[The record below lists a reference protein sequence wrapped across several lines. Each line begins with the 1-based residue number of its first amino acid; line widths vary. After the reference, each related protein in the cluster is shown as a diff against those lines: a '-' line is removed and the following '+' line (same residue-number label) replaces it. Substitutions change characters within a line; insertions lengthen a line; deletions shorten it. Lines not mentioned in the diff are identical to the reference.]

1 MKKKFIHRLCGLT
14 LAGLLTLCGMA
25 VIPNIFPTTAVMA
38 EPTGNL
44 TSVNN
49 TYYGVT
55 GYHIDGSEKGYL
67 DFCEIYATADA
78 RDEVIA
84 HYVKGATEE
93 GYIGIV
99 IDVNNEFRDDSVWMK
114 RYNSTVRNADGT
126 LAGPTPYVCYY
137 DDMLAS
143 YPQLKKQIKNGWRDL
158 SYGGIQKLIASGV
171 LPADCL
177 VGRYSKAGTATTTS
191 TATTATTTTA
201 TTADTST
208 DSNIKKLQAA
218 VVELTVHPATV
229 YNGVDYSKEFNA
241 AYYYIAN
248 PDLQSAIGINAQ
260 ALLQHYVMFGK
271 KEGRLSIAK

>member
-1 MKKKFIHRLCGLT
+1 MKKNFTHRLCGIA
-14 LAGLLTLCGMA
+14 LAGLFVFGGMIA
-25 VIPNIFPTTAVMA
+25 IPNVFPTTAVMA
-38 EPTGNL
+38 EVTPDL
-44 TSVNN
+44 TETNTEYYNVAYYCINGPEKGHNRWVGVYSTPNDRDNVVAFVLAGAAAENN
-49 TYYGVT
+49 TY
-55 GYHIDGSEKGYL
+55 IIL
-67 DFCEIYATADA
+67 
-78 RDEVIA
+78 
-84 HYVKGATEE
+84 
-93 GYIGIV
+93 
-99 IDVNNEFRDDSVWMK
+99 DVNHEFRDDTIWNTLYSGP
-114 RYNSTVRNADGT
+114 YNKSTGT
-126 LAGPTPYVCYY
+126 FTNEPFRTYY
-137 DDMLAS
+137 NDMVAS
-143 YPQLKKQIKNGWRDL
+143 YPQLKEQIKNGWYDL

-177 VGRYSKAGTATTTS
+177 VGRYSKAGTATT
-191 TATTATTTTA
+191 ATTATATTTS
-201 TTADTST
+201 TTTDTST